1 MPIIRTN
8 KNLERNAIVKGILLW
23 VPAIQNG
30 YMAAPKVLYEIN
42 VEVFKKSK
50 EEKNLLLTFKERNKA
65 ERKKEF
71 GKDYKRHLNT
81 SVNSVAFPN
90 GGHFTF

>member
-30 YMAAPKVLYEIN
+30 YMAAPKVLHEIN

-50 EEKNLLLTFKERNKA
+50 EEKNLLLTLKERNKA

>member
-30 YMAAPKVLYEIN
+30 YMAAPKVLHEIN

-50 EEKNLLLTFKERNKA
+50 EEKNLLLTLKERNKT